1 MSDSAEE
8 LSHKQKELDSR
19 IKILEEK
26 NLVREVQFSMFQK
39 AVKAWKFIG
48 WILILFLLFF
58 DKNVMPL
65 VKTKLGL
72 QV

>member
-1 MSDSAEE
+1 MSASVEE
-8 LSHKQKELDSR
+8 LVHKQKEMEAR

-26 NLVREVQFSMFQK
+26 NLVRETQFSMFQK
-39 AVKAWKFIG
+39 AGKAWKFIG
-48 WILILFLLFF
+48 WMLIIFLLFF

-65 VKTKLGL
+65 IKTKLGL